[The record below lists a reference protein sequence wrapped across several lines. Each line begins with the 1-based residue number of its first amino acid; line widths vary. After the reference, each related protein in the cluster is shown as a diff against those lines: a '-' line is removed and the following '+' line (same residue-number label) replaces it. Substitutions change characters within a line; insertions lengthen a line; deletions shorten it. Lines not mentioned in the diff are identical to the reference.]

1 VAQVGVGVDAAA
13 MAVNK
18 PHRNRTAP
26 ATAMQAGQ
34 SEPPAVAIYAQNL
47 TKAFRLSHQ
56 PYSSLKG
63 LLLSFLPRRIEHIVA
78 LHAVSFTVHK
88 GETVAII
95 GQNGSGKSTLLGLI
109 ARVYRPT
116 EGILQ
121 VNGRVAPLLELGA
134 GFHPDLTGLENIYF
148 NGVILGLTR
157 RQISER
163 LDAIIRFA
171 ELEEYIDAPVRT
183 YSSGML
189 MRLGFAIAA
198 HVDADIL
205 LVDEVLAVGDAHFQQ
220 KCYSKIRE
228 FQREGRTL
236 LFVSHDMEAVRQI
249 APRTL
254 WLDKGTLRADGE
266 TESVVAQYLKS
277 IADANP

>member
-1 VAQVGVGVDAAA
+1 MGTLSQKGAEIVI
-13 MAVNK
+13 
-18 PHRNRTAP
+18 R
-26 ATAMQAGQ
+26 
-34 SEPPAVAIYAQNL
+34 AQNL
-47 TKAFRLSHQ
+47 TKEFLLSHQ

-63 LLLSFLPRRIEHIVA
+63 LLLAFLPKRMEHIVA
-78 LHAVSFTVHK
+78 LKEVSFTIHQ
-88 GETVAII
+88 GETVGVI
-95 GQNGSGKSTLLGLI
+95 GRNGSGKSTLLGII

-116 EGILQ
+116 SGSIT

-157 RQISER
+157 RQVAER
-163 LDAIIRFA
+163 LPEIIAFA
-171 ELEEYIDAPVRT
+171 ELEDYIDAPIRT

-220 KCYSKIRE
+220 KCYRKIRE
-228 FQREGRTL
+228 FQEQGRTI
-236 LFVSHDMEAVRQI
+236 LFVSHDMEAVRQV
-249 APRTL
+249 AQRAL
-254 WLDKGTLRADGE
+254 WLDKGVLRADGE
-266 TESVVAQYLKS
+266 VNTVIEAYLQE
-277 IADANP
+277 AAATP

>member
-1 VAQVGVGVDAAA
+1 MAAVSEQTPSVKEA
-13 MAVNK
+13 
-18 PHRNRTAP
+18 RTP
-26 ATAMQAGQ
+26 L
-34 SEPPAVAIYAQNL
+34 AIRAEKL
-47 TKAFRLSHQ
+47 TKEFRLTHQ

-63 LLLSFLPRRIEHIVA
+63 LLLSFLPRRVEHIVA
-78 LHAVSFTVHK
+78 LNAISFTVHK

-116 EGILQ
+116 SGRLE
-121 VNGRVAPLLELGA
+121 VYGRVAPLLELGA

-157 RQISER
+157 KQISER
-163 LDAIIRFA
+163 LEAIIRFA
-171 ELEEYIDAPVRT
+171 ELENYIDAPVRT

-189 MRLGFAIAA
+189 MRLGFAVAA

-220 KCYSKIRE
+220 KCYRKIRE
-228 FQREGRTL
+228 FQQEGRTI
-236 LFVSHDMEAVRQI
+236 LFVSHDMDAVRQI
-249 APRTL
+249 APRAL
-254 WLDKGTLRADGE
+254 WLDKGILRADGDSD
-266 TESVVAQYLKS
+266 TVVTQYLAS
-277 IADANP
+277 TG

>member
-1 VAQVGVGVDAAA
+1 MAAVSEQLSAATESHDAL
-13 MAVNK
+13 AV
-18 PHRNRTAP
+18 RAE
-26 ATAMQAGQ
+26 Q
-34 SEPPAVAIYAQNL
+34 L
-47 TKAFRLSHQ
+47 TKEFRLTHQ

-63 LLLSFLPRRIEHIVA
+63 LLLSFLPRRVEHIVA
-78 LHAVSFTVHK
+78 LNSVSFAIHK

-116 EGILQ
+116 SGVLE
-121 VNGRVAPLLELGA
+121 VHGRVAPLLELGA

-157 RQISER
+157 KQISER

-171 ELEEYIDAPVRT
+171 ELEDYIDAPVRT

-189 MRLGFAIAA
+189 MRLGFAVAA

-220 KCYSKIRE
+220 KCYRKIRE
-228 FQREGRTL
+228 FQQQGRTI
-236 LFVSHDMEAVRQI
+236 LFVSHDMDAVRQI
-249 APRTL
+249 APRAL
-254 WLDKGTLRADGE
+254 WLDRGILRADGDSE
-266 TESVVAQYLKS
+266 TVVAQYLAS
-277 IADANP
+277 L

>member
-1 VAQVGVGVDAAA
+1 MADAEAMAAA
-13 MAVNK
+13 VN
-18 PHRNRTAP
+18 
-26 ATAMQAGQ
+26 
-34 SEPPAVAIYAQNL
+34 EPPAMATVAIRAEQL
-47 TKAFRLSHQ
+47 TKEFRLTHQ

-63 LLLSFLPRRIEHIVA
+63 LLLSFLPRRVEHIVA
-78 LHAVSFTVHK
+78 LNAICFTVYR
-88 GETVAII
+88 GETVAVI

-116 EGILQ
+116 SGTLE

-148 NGVILGLTR
+148 NGVILGLSR

-163 LDAIIRFA
+163 LDAIIQFA

-189 MRLGFAIAA
+189 MRLGFAVAA

-220 KCYSKIRE
+220 KCYRKIRE
-228 FQREGRTL
+228 FQQQGRTI
-236 LFVSHDMEAVRQI
+236 LFVSHDMAAVRQI
-249 APRTL
+249 APRAL
-254 WLDKGTLRADGE
+254 WLDKGILRADGDSE
-266 TESVVAQYLKS
+266 TVVAQYLQSLTAEAK
-277 IADANP
+277 P